1 MRLQKAKWQET
12 NGKFLQLLRS
22 NGASD
27 IDKLLSDSIALR
39 ERLSE
44 ESAPIEGEDKSPRLG
59 MGRVSYRSHAKNV
72 RHLLELEIVPKRE
85 MRRLAVAIL
94 EAIEAKAGQYFR
106 VEIPNSFLIN
116 CNPVTG
122 PSNRKRK
129 IKEQN
134 TWHPHDQPRQVPHRI

>member
-1 MRLQKAKWQET
+1 MLQKAKWQET

-27 IDKLLSDSIALR
+27 IDKLLTDSVALR

-44 ESAPIEGEDKSPRLG
+44 ESAPVEGEDKSSPHRT
-59 MGRVSYRSHAKNV
+59 GRVTYRSHAKNV

-94 EAIEAKAGQYFR
+94 EAIEAKVGQYLNFESR
-106 VEIPNSFLIN
+106 NFKQL
-116 CNPVTG
+116 
-122 PSNRKRK
+122 SNGL
-129 IKEQN
+129 
-134 TWHPHDQPRQVPHRI
+134 QPRFRTEQSKTQNQRIKHLAPT